1 MIEAYSWPNWRTLWR
16 GGTRITWAMMFI
28 DSAFGSPYV
37 ERLRMLGYEDRV
49 MEVNFGSQ
57 SPDRHQANQR
67 ETLR

>member
-1 MIEAYSWPNWRTLWR
+1 
-16 GGTRITWAMMFI
+16 MMFI
-28 DSAFGSPYV
+28 DSAFGAPYV

-49 MEVNFGSQ
+49 IEVNFGSQ

>member
-1 MIEAYSWPNWRTLWR
+1 
-16 GGTRITWAMMFI
+16 MMFI
-28 DSAFGSPYV
+28 DSAFGSLYV